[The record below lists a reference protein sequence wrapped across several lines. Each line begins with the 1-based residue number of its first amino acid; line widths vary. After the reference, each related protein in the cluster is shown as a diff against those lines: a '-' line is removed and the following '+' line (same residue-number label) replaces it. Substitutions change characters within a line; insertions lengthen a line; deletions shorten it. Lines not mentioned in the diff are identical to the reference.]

1 MSDAVGQHGGGRR
14 KWSSIGLAV
23 SGWAAALFMGL
34 LNLPAAI
41 NSFAKELPSAAE
53 TTGLWVPIDKR
64 FGGAWGMVPDC
75 QVDPFEVG
83 DLTESSPQPGHGLDL
98 ILRFDRDQ
106 VSGEIISEG
115 LRKRYV
121 FPEVEMVGR
130 ASGPTAELRVFDWV
144 DAKPVTLA
152 KIDVTR
158 VGNNCLKF
166 TTKGQAADFFPA
178 NAFLARE
185 SSQEYK
191 DIPRDSQML
200 NDVMKEA
207 VRRNEH
213 RRGAGR

>member
-1 MSDAVGQHGGGRR
+1 MSHTVGQHGGGRR

-53 TTGLWVPIDKR
+53 TTGIWVPIDKR

-75 QVDPFEVG
+75 QVDPFKVG
-83 DLTESSPQPGHGLDL
+83 DLTESPPPPGHGLDL
-98 ILRFDRDQ
+98 ILTFDGDE

-166 TTKGQAADFFPA
+166 NTKGQAADFFPA

-191 DIPRDSQML
+191 HIPRDSQML
-200 NDVMKEA
+200 GDVVKEA
-207 VRRNEH
+207 VRRNEY
-213 RRGAGR
+213 RRRAAR